1 MNISVKI
8 FTDLSERD
16 IADWRALQQA
26 DPAHNSPFY
35 APDFSRAIHLAG
47 KPVHVALIS
56 HDQKLVGV
64 FPFHKGRLGTGVPVG
79 GQISDY
85 QGIIGPIKTSIEI
98 PNLLK
103 SCRLKSF
110 DFNHLPI
117 NQTVLARGQFN
128 TALSPYLD
136 LTDGFESYLAE
147 RRAKKN
153 KVLKNAIRNLR
164 ILERDIGKVRVEIE
178 DKNDDVWPQLVK
190 WKNKSFDQ
198 MGVASILDVPWA
210 RTAFEHIRATQSSHF
225 AGIISSLYV
234 DNKLAATHFGM
245 RSDKTLHWWFPTY
258 DINLA
263 KYSPGIVLL
272 LEVAKRAPDFGL
284 TKIDLGRGSQPY
296 KKAFANGET
305 ILCEGSVE
313 RSASLGGSLRVLRKS
328 IDKTLTRSPRL
339 AKPARFQRRVFNR
352 IMGAVYLGK

>member
-1 MNISVKI
+1 MDIAVKI
-8 FTDLSERD
+8 FADLSERD
-16 IADWRALQQA
+16 IADLRALQQA

-35 APDFSRAIHLAG
+35 APDFSRAIHVAG

-56 HDQKLVGV
+56 DDRKLIGAL
-64 FPFHKGRLGTGVPVG
+64 PFHKGRLGTGVPVG

-85 QGIIGPIKTSIEI
+85 QGVIGPSKTSFETSK
-98 PNLLK
+98 LLK
-103 SCRLKSF
+103 ACGLKSY

-117 NQTVLARGQFN
+117 DQIVLAKGKFH
-128 TALSPYLD
+128 TAVSPYID
-136 LTDGFESYLAE
+136 LSDGFESYLAK

-178 DKNDDVWPQLVK
+178 DKDEDVWPQLVK

-198 MGVASILDVPWA
+198 MGVVSILNVPWA
-210 RTAFEHIRATQSSHF
+210 RTAFEHIRTTQSSHF
-225 AGIISSLYV
+225 AGVISSLYV

-258 DINLA
+258 DVNLA

-272 LEVAKRAPDFGL
+272 LEVARRAPNIGL

-328 IDKTLTRSPRL
+328 IDKSLARSPRL
-339 AKPARFQRRVFNR
+339 AKPALFQRRAFNR